1 MKKYL
6 ALIPIIAAIIVFA
19 ACGGNENN
27 SQVPPPEAAPVAS
40 EGKALF
46 SANCA
51 ICHSLKQD
59 KTGPA
64 LEGALT
70 RWHDDTTKLKSFI
83 RNSQAFIATGDPYA
97 NDLYNRWSQAGMN
110 AFPNLTDHELDAII
124 DYIRKGE

>member
-6 ALIPIIAAIIVFA
+6 ALIPAAAIILLA
-19 ACGGNENN
+19 ACGGNDNN
-27 SQVPPPEAAPVAS
+27 KPLPPEAADQAPS

-51 ICHSLKQD
+51 ICHSMKQD

-64 LEGALT
+64 LEGVMT
-70 RWHDDTTKLKSFI
+70 RWHDDTTKIKSFI

-97 NDLYNRWSQAGMN
+97 TDLYNRWSQAGMN
-110 AFPNLTDHELDAII
+110 AFPNLSDHELDAIV
-124 DYIRKGE
+124 DYIRKGD

>member
-6 ALIPIIAAIIVFA
+6 ALIPAAAIILLA
-19 ACGGNENN
+19 ACGGNDNN
-27 SQVPPPEAAPVAS
+27 KPLQPEAADQAPS

-51 ICHSLKQD
+51 ICHSMKQD

-64 LEGALT
+64 LEGVMT
-70 RWHDDTTKLKSFI
+70 RWHDDTTKIKSFI

-97 NDLYNRWSQAGMN
+97 TDLYNRWSQAGMN
-110 AFPNLTDHELDAII
+110 AFPNLSDHELDAIV
-124 DYIRKGE
+124 DYIRKGD

>member
-6 ALIPIIAAIIVFA
+6 ALIPVAAVLFLT
-19 ACGGNENN
+19 ACGSNGNTGQTA
-27 SQVPPPEAAPVAS
+27 SSPAATPPLS

-64 LEGALT
+64 LEGVLV

-97 NDLYNRWSQAGMN
+97 NDLYNRWSRAAMN
-110 AFPNLTDHELDAII
+110 SFPNLSDHELDAII
-124 DYIRKGE
+124 SYIRDGE